1 MDTKKIIMISFI
13 SSFFITIVGALYK
26 IMHWPYA
33 SILLS
38 VGIVISLVYVV
49 LCLMEI
55 SNSKQVNGLEKL
67 MWLVGFIFI
76 SQIAGIVYILSAR
89 NRIIRN

>member
-1 MDTKKIIMISFI
+1 MDTKKIILISFI
-13 SSFFITIVGALYK
+13 ISFFTTIIGALFK
-26 IMHWPYA
+26 IMHWPNA
-33 SILLS
+33 SIILGIGLLL
-38 VGIVISLVYVV
+38 SLVYIV

-76 SQIAGIVYILSAR
+76 SQITGLVYILSAR

>member
-1 MDTKKIIMISFI
+1 MDTKKIILISFI
-13 SSFFITIVGALYK
+13 ISFFTTIIGALFK
-26 IMHWPYA
+26 IMHWPNA
-33 SILLS
+33 SIILGIGLLL
-38 VGIVISLVYVV
+38 SLVYIV

-55 SNSKQVNGLEKL
+55 SNSKKVNGLEKL

-76 SQIAGIVYILSAR
+76 SQITGLVYILSAR

>member
-76 SQIAGIVYILSAR
+76 SQIAGLVYILSAR

>member
-33 SILLS
+33 NILLTI
-38 VGIVISLVYVV
+38 GIVISLVYVV

-76 SQIAGIVYILSAR
+76 SQIAGLVYILSAR

>member
-1 MDTKKIIMISFI
+1 MDKKKIIMISFTC
-13 SSFFITIVGALYK
+13 SLFITIVGALFQ

-33 SILLS
+33 SILLT
-38 VGIVISLVYVV
+38 VGLLCSLVYVV

-55 SNSKQVNGLEKL
+55 SNSKKVTGLEKL

-76 SQIAGIVYILSAR
+76 SHITGLVYLLSAR
-89 NRIIRN
+89 KRIITN

>member
-1 MDTKKIIMISFI
+1 
-13 SSFFITIVGALYK
+13 
-26 IMHWPYA
+26 
-33 SILLS
+33 
-38 VGIVISLVYVV
+38 LVYVV

>member
-1 MDTKKIIMISFI
+1 
-13 SSFFITIVGALYK
+13 
-26 IMHWPYA
+26 MHWPYA

>member
-1 MDTKKIIMISFI
+1 MDKKKIIMISFI
-13 SSFFITIVGALYK
+13 SSLFLTIVGALFK

-33 SILLS
+33 SILLT
-38 VGIVISLVYVV
+38 VGLLCSLVYVV

-55 SNSKQVNGLEKL
+55 SNSKKVTGLEKL

-76 SQIAGIVYILSAR
+76 SHITGLVYLLSAR
-89 NRIIRN
+89 KRIITN